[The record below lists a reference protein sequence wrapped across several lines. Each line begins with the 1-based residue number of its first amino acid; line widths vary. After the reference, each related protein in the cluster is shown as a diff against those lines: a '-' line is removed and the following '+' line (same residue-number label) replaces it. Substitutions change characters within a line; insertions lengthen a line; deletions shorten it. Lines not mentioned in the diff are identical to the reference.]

1 MMKYTILKNVSTL
14 KRYSSELLRIIRM
27 DFDDIWQKY
36 SKYSRIEFA
45 CFSFCVGLLFCQ
57 LFVFQTGHRK

>member
-1 MMKYTILKNVSTL
+1 
-14 KRYSSELLRIIRM
+14 M

-36 SKYSRIEFA
+36 SKYSRIEIV
-45 CFSFCVGLLFCQ
+45 CFSFRVGLPFYQ